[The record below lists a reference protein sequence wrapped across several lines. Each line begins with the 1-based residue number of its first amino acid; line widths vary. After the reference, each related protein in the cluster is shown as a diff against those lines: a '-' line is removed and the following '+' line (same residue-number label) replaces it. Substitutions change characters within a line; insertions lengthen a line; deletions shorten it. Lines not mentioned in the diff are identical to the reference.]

1 MSNDN
6 EAFGDEDLD
15 KEPIDYDYYEE
26 ECIMDEIAEM
36 MLDGSLCQCCGD
48 YIDDDFAGFPRT
60 CEVCE
65 DEDDE
70 HD

>member
-15 KEPIDYDYYEE
+15 QKPIDYDYY
-26 ECIMDEIAEM
+26 
-36 MLDGSLCQCCGD
+36 
-48 YIDDDFAGFPRT
+48 
-60 CEVCE
+60 
-65 DEDDE
+65 DEDMESINE